1 MVGLKMDPNVVLWV
15 GVCFNSHAV
24 KRFKAGLST
33 SLSIV
38 QGVNHE
44 YLYYKFLVF
53 WERIKALLAVPFA
66 TKFFGRLLL
75 PRFSRQKL
83 GIYTQKNFLSGLDC
97 KFSSQM
103 TGTIHFFWKSETVQR
118 HSQTVL
124 GMMYKF
130 KIISRKIKW
139 ALWLSTLDTI
149 GDGAIWV
156 QLSSV
161 TTEPSEILSI
171 A

>member
-1 MVGLKMDPNVVLWV
+1 MDPNVVLLV

-53 WERIKALLAVPFA
+53 WERIKALLVVPFA

-83 GIYTQKNFLSGLDC
+83 GIYTQKTFY
-97 KFSSQM
+97 
-103 TGTIHFFWKSETVQR
+103 
-118 HSQTVL
+118 L
-124 GMMYKF
+124 G
-130 KIISRKIKW
+130 
-139 ALWLSTLDTI
+139 
-149 GDGAIWV
+149 
-156 QLSSV
+156 
-161 TTEPSEILSI
+161 SI
-171 A
+171 ASFLLKWLEQSISFEKVRQSKDIPRQF